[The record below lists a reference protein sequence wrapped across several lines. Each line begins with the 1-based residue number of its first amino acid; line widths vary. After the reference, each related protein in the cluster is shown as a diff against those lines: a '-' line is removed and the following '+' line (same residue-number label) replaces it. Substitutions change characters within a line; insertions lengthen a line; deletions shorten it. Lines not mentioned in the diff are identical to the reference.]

1 MISISK
7 RLHLYVLS
15 MLSLTTIGQ
24 NLIENGNFENIK
36 KCPEGLS
43 QIEYA
48 EGWSS
53 PNEGTPDLFCSC
65 SNNNSG
71 VSVPINFCGKRLS
84 FSGTCHSGIVVNKP
98 RKEYLVYTL
107 LEKNRLVKGKRYCV
121 SFFYSHSDYHKETI
135 SSLGFLFSDKKIRIK
150 KGRPI
155 NEIGYESKI
164 INDIGNWHKFCLE
177 HVGTGIEKYLYIG
190 SFSNEFGKIKS
201 LKPPSK
207 YKSYSTYNYAYYYI
221 DDVSLVELKDGETC
235 ACQESDNA
243 QLQAADT
250 VKKPLTS
257 NYDNALEKPIALQN
271 LYFETNKT
279 TLQASSYEELNKLV
293 TYLKLHPAYK
303 IDLSGHTDN
312 IGKER
317 DNQQLSEGR
326 AKAVADYLM
335 QEGIEQNRISYKGY
349 GSSRPVTD
357 NTSEDGRKKN
367 RRVEIKL
374 SKVK

>member
-1 MISISK
+1 MNYFLKHCIIFIFCHSIIITKS
-7 RLHLYVLS
+7 
-15 MLSLTTIGQ
+15 Q
-24 NLIENGNFENIK
+24 NLIINGDFENVI
-36 KCPEGLS
+36 KCPEKISL
-43 QIEYA
+43 IDYA
-48 EGWSS
+48 ERWSS

-65 SNNNSG
+65 SKKNTP
-71 VSVPINFCGKRLS
+71 VSIPANV
-84 FSGTCHSGIVVNKP
+84 SGTRLPLSGKCFAGIAIDNP
-98 RKEYLVYTL
+98 NKEYLVYSF
-107 LEKNRLVKGKRYCV
+107 LENSRPIKNKKYCL
-121 SFFYSHSDYHKETI
+121 SFNYSHSDYHKGTI
-135 SSLGFLFSDKKIRIK
+135 SLLGFLLSDKKIRIK

-155 NEIGYESKI
+155 NETGYESKI

-177 HVGTGIEKYLYIG
+177 YVGTGVEKYLYIG

-221 DDVSLVELKDGETC
+221 DDVILVELKDGETC

-243 QLQAADT
+243 HLQAEDT
-250 VKKPLTS
+250 SKKLPIS
-257 NYDNALEKPIALQN
+257 NYDHAIGKPIALQN
-271 LYFETNKT
+271 LNFETNKT
-279 TLQASSYEELNKLV
+279 TLQSSSYEELNKLV

-326 AKAVADYLM
+326 TKAVADYLM